1 MLNMPKLS
9 IIIPALNEEKSLPLL
24 LGSINN
30 QEFKDY
36 EIILADA
43 GSTDKTLE
51 IAKKYDVRVVKGGL
65 PAVGRNAGAKVAQGE
80 WLLFLDSDVFLS
92 GNFLKLL
99 LEEAQKTGAEAATCA
114 IIPLS
119 DKLIDQI
126 MHGVANAYIQL
137 TQYFYPHA
145 GGFCILIK
153 KYLHEKIG
161 GYNESL
167 KLAEDHEYISRAK
180 KFGKF
185 KILKKP
191 KIYVSVR
198 RFESDGRLNVAA
210 KYIAC
215 EIYRALL
222 GEIKTDIFKYQ
233 FGHHYNKL
241 PKGRKITQSMKNW
254 VNKIKSKI

>member
-1 MLNMPKLS
+1 MAKIS
-9 IIIPALNEEKSLPLL
+9 IIIPALNEEKSLPTLFE
-24 LGSINN
+24 SIKD
-30 QEFKDY
+30 QDFRDY
-36 EIILADA
+36 EVLLADA
-43 GSTDKTLE
+43 GSTDKTLK
-51 IAKKYDVRVVKGGL
+51 IAEEYGVKTIKGGL
-65 PAVGRNAGAKVAQGE
+65 PAVGRNAGAKEAQGE

-92 GNFLKLL
+92 GKFLKFLID
-99 LEEAQKTGAEAATCA
+99 EAEGTGADAATCA
-114 IIPLS
+114 AIPLS
-119 DKLIDQI
+119 DKLIDQM

-153 KYLHEKIG
+153 KSLHDKIG

-167 KLAEDHEYISRAK
+167 KLAEDHEYISRAQ

-215 EIYRALL
+215 EMYRALL
-222 GEIKTDIFKYQ
+222 GEIKTDIFKYK
-233 FGHHYNKL
+233 FGHHYAKL
-241 PKGRKITQSMKNW
+241 SNGKDIKKKAKEW
-254 VNKIKSKI
+254 LDKIKNGLSD

>member
-1 MLNMPKLS
+1 MPKLS
-9 IIIPALNEEKSLPLL
+9 IIIPALNEEKNLPILFE
-24 LGSINN
+24 SIRN
-30 QEFKDY
+30 QDFKDY

-43 GSTDKTLE
+43 GSTDKTTE
-51 IAKKYDVRVVKGGL
+51 IAKEYGVKIVKGGL
-65 PAVGRNAGAKVAQGE
+65 PAIGRNAGAKEAQGK

-92 GNFLKLL
+92 GKFLKFLI
-99 LEEAQKTGAEAATCA
+99 EEAEEKGADAATCA
-114 IIPLS
+114 AIPLS
-119 DKLIDQI
+119 DKLIDQM

-153 KYLHEKIG
+153 KSLHDKIG
-161 GYNESL
+161 GYNEAL

-215 EIYRALL
+215 EVYRVLL
-222 GEIKTDIFKYQ
+222 GEIKTDIFKYK
-233 FGHHYNKL
+233 FGHHNNNS
-241 PKGRKITQSMKNW
+241 PKNRD
-254 VNKIKSKI
+254 VNKIIKDWLKKIKKNF

>member
-1 MLNMPKLS
+1 MPKLS
-9 IIIPALNEEKSLPLL
+9 IIIPALNEETSLPALFE
-24 LGSINN
+24 SIKD
-30 QEFKDY
+30 QDFQDY

-51 IAKKYDVRVVKGGL
+51 ISKEYQIKTIKGGL
-65 PAVGRNAGAKVAQGE
+65 PAVGRNAGAKEAQGE

-92 GNFLKLL
+92 GKFLKFLIDEA
-99 LEEAQKTGAEAATCA
+99 EETGADAATCA
-114 IIPLS
+114 AIPLS
-119 DKLIDQI
+119 DKLIDQM

-153 KYLHEKIG
+153 KSLHDKIG
-161 GYNESL
+161 GYDESL

-191 KIYVSVR
+191 KIYMSVR

-215 EIYRALL
+215 EVYRALL

-233 FGHHYNKL
+233 FGHHHAKL
-241 PKGRKITQSMKNW
+241 PKSKEMTK
-254 VNKIKSKI
+254 KIKDWLDKIKKGF